1 VDCRSCGACCVYSWD
16 WPEIWSNDD
25 VPEEYVSDDGERVR
39 CKGDRCTAL
48 QGEVGQ
54 MVKCVIYDRRPTV
67 CRQFEPG
74 SMDCRFV
81 RDSVLGGL

>member
-1 VDCRSCGACCVYSWD
+1 M
-16 WPEIWSNDD
+16 
-25 VPEEYVSDDGERVR
+25 PEEYVSDDGERVR
-39 CKGDRCTAL
+39 CEGDRCIAL
-48 QGEVGQ
+48 RGEIGQ
-54 MVKCVIYDRRPTV
+54 RVECEIYEYRPTV